1 MARQRTVK
9 QRGAAI
15 ASFAAGLTGL
25 LWLGITSP
33 AAGELSAQAPIA
45 PTAETSPRLAQVPL
59 SLTVQGIAA
68 VGLAVGAIAL
78 FRANAQ
84 DRQRQDLQRLQFIR
98 QIMREFEQDPAI
110 HNALQILDLEEYQDF
125 WVDLPE
131 LSQPLLFKAND
142 ERLRAALMRHD
153 QRARKQQA
161 VDRHRDRL
169 QADMTDERVR
179 HHQIETVLRGW
190 FDQLLRQLAQF
201 EHMIVGGYVSPQD
214 LEPWLMRWLR
224 LIADHDLQRR
234 GGSAFYDQLYSY
246 IHYAG
251 YKDVQSLFQ
260 RFGYRILPSPYQAE
274 DFPQRSF
281 APKGINLPMALSLAK
296 ASHLIYNDLPF
307 ITRIIDL
314 WGICLRHDFRFISS
328 RDRNT
333 QAFLFRTPY
342 YMVLAFRGTQEIQD
356 WQTNLNTRFKRI
368 NLNERRSTPIKGQ
381 VHSGFFLAWES
392 VAGAVYDQIQRWYKD
407 DRNGHR
413 APPLWITGHSLGGAL
428 ATVSS
433 VDLKVKG
440 VPVAG
445 VYTYGQPR
453 VGDRTFARQ
462 VKTLLPDR
470 YFRFV
475 NFTDVVPRVPT
486 PISLRNPFGGLYVH
500 SGQLQY
506 FGMQG
511 QLDEATNALRRFID
525 YLRGSLGGFSGSG
538 LGWIS
543 NHYMEHYLN
552 HLQIAVEAYQ
562 ANLDL
567 QAELA
572 ALEHTVIES

>member
-1 MARQRTVK
+1 MARQQTAKR
-9 QRGAAI
+9 RGAAI
-15 ASFAAGLTGL
+15 ASFAAGLTGM
-25 LWLGITSP
+25 LWLGMAS
-33 AAGELSAQAPIA
+33 AAPGELSAQAPTA
-45 PTAETSPRLAQVPL
+45 PEAETSSGFPQLPL
-59 SLTVQGIAA
+59 PLTIQGIAA

-98 QIMREFEQDPAI
+98 NVVQEFEQDPAI

-125 WVDLPE
+125 RVDLPE
-131 LSQPLLFKAND
+131 LSQPLIFKAND
-142 ERLRAALMRHD
+142 ERLRAALMLHD
-153 QRARKQQA
+153 QRARKQRA
-161 VDRHRDRL
+161 VDQRRERL
-169 QADMTDERVR
+169 QADMTDQAVR
-179 HHQIETVLRGW
+179 HHQVETVLRGW
-190 FDQLLRQLAQF
+190 FDRLLRQLAQF
-201 EHMIVGGYVSPQD
+201 EHMIVGGYLSPQD

-274 DFPQRSF
+274 DFPQR
-281 APKGINLPMALSLAK
+281 ALTPKGLNLPMALSLAK

-307 ITRIIDL
+307 VTRIIKL
-314 WGICLRHDFRFISS
+314 WGISLRHDFRFISS
-328 RDRNT
+328 HDRNT
-333 QAFLFRTPY
+333 QAFLFRTPH

-356 WQTNLNTRFKRI
+356 WQTNLNTRFQRT
-368 NLNERRSTPIKGQ
+368 NLSDRRSTPIKGR

-392 VAGAVYDQIQRWYKD
+392 VSEAIYEQLQRWYKD

-413 APPLWITGHSLGGAL
+413 SPPLWITGHSLGGAL
-428 ATVSS
+428 ATISS
-433 VDLKVKG
+433 VALKAKG
-440 VPVAG
+440 VPVSG

-475 NFTDVVPRVPT
+475 NYTDVVPRVPT

-511 QLDEATNALRRFID
+511 QLDETTSALKRLFD
-525 YLRGSLGGFSGSG
+525 YLRGSLRGFSGAG
-538 LGWIS
+538 LGWVS
-543 NHYMEHYLN
+543 NHYMEHYLK
-552 HLQIAVEAYQ
+552 HLQVAVEEYQ
-562 ANLDL
+562 ANLEL

-572 ALEHTVIES
+572 ALEHTVIET